1 MGVLS
6 TIFQRKERTIEEA
19 EAELLRLTTAVQ
31 EITSELQDLQSRLA
45 AAEAKAG
52 DGILE
57 ARLSGDQKAAKQIAA
72 EIATLTSEIEISRRA
87 LESAKTARGATEK
100 NVWLAKA
107 AAKRKEA
114 STLRAQAEERQKK
127 TDALL
132 KQLEGYEGV
141 RYVPYRSPPLRPGV
155 LCDETSKPAR
165 VPKTE
170 WMLIQAEDLE
180 NEANLFEINAG
191 VRK

>member
-1 MGVLS
+1 MGLLS
-6 TIFQRKERTIEEA
+6 NIFERKERTIEEA
-19 EAELLRLTTAVQ
+19 EAELQRLTAAEQ
-31 EITSELQDLQSRLA
+31 EIAGELQDQQNRLA
-45 AAEAKAG
+45 VAEAKAG

-57 ARLSGDQKAAKQIAA
+57 AKLSGNQKAARQITADIAA
-72 EIATLTSEIEISRRA
+72 LTAEIETSRRA
-87 LESAKTARGATEK
+87 LESAKAARNATEK

-114 STLRAQAEERQKK
+114 SALRAQAAERQKK
-127 TDALL
+127 TDAFLQQLL
-132 KQLEGYEGV
+132 EYEGV
-141 RYVPYRSPPLRPGV
+141 SYVPTRPPALMPGV
-155 LCDETSKPAR
+155 LCDEAAKPIP

-170 WMLIQAEDLE
+170 WLIIRAEDLE